1 MVRIQLFS
9 ILYLLSRLKIKT
21 IRKKFRGYR
30 ITRNN
35 FSLSKFGTK
44 LLFSKKLNP
53 RKFNSS
59 ASRELLHNIFNSKFL
74 IIPKLSVIESG
85 GLGAPLSKHLNFLR
99 KSHKSLI
106 HGHVTFTK
114 GLVFYLFKLKGL
126 LYNINLWYKQ
136 DDFLILNYKKRNF
149 FPNISCTGGKN
160 LVTTSLGLF
169 AKMFLKGKSFIRNK
183 AVYLVTALFL
193 RKVLLYSSF
202 RGLTLFVKRQP
213 LYFQEIINTLFKPVI
228 STYKHPFNG
237 SVIDEK
243 FVSNQYYFNNI
254 IFGLSKNYTYNKTR
268 RRGRLKRRIMKRL
281 VKVNNI
287 LD

>member
-1 MVRIQLFS
+1 MNKGT
-9 ILYLLSRLKIKT
+9 ILT
-21 IRKKFRGYR
+21 
-30 ITRNN
+30 
-35 FSLSKFGTK
+35 
-44 LLFSKKLNP
+44 
-53 RKFNSS
+53 
-59 ASRELLHNIFNSKFL
+59 H
-74 IIPKLSVIESG
+74 
-85 GLGAPLSKHLNFLR
+85 
-99 KSHKSLI
+99 
-106 HGHVTFTK
+106 
-114 GLVFYLFKLKGL
+114 
-126 LYNINLWYKQ
+126 Q
-136 DDFLILNYKKRNF
+136 LILNYKKRNF

-243 FVSNQYYFNNI
+243 FISNQYYFNNI